1 MKTMILTR
9 FTTIL
14 LVLLPMF
21 ALAQA
26 DVRVRVLD
34 LETLSPLAGA
44 SVELTHMAT
53 AIVQIRQTRDDGS
66 AIFNVNQTGRYK
78 VAVQNSP
85 ERELVEPVFVTVN
98 ANEAAS
104 AVVLMYNPKSIP
116 LHEAIVLGKENR
128 VTTINLR
135 NAEVASELSAAE
147 VTSLPI
153 EGRDI
158 TRALYRL
165 PNITQ
170 ATGFFPEAPNVA
182 INGANSLFTQYLID
196 GMDNNENF
204 LGGQRFSI
212 PVGFTENIT
221 VLTNNFSAEFGNTAN
236 GIVNITSK
244 SGGNETHGE
253 AFYLTRPGA
262 IIDAPSRFAQR
273 DLSGNQVK
281 DGFMRQ
287 QAGFGLG
294 GALKPNKT
302 FYFIN
307 AEYTL
312 DVKDNLLNS
321 PALGINTTVRGRN
334 DFLYLSG
341 RLDHHWNQRHH
352 TMLRVNHGTV
362 NIERQGGG
370 LDGGVTFNSA
380 GNRQQR
386 NSANVALRHT
396 VTGERSVSETNLL
409 YGRFLWDY
417 ANPNNPDDPNVT
429 VLGPDELPV
438 AVLGHP
444 GFSFLENENT
454 FQLHQKQTWYRDRH
468 TVKAGVQVKHSQFAL
483 IGGGNPNGSYT
494 VRLTNEQLIALAATN
509 PGPNLG
515 VNAIPTDAE
524 VLFYGVELRPQA
536 FEHSQTI
543 YSAYVEEE
551 FRASERLTL
560 NLGVRYD
567 VDDLSRGG
575 GNDLDLNNIAPRLS
589 ANFAIAPRS
598 SLRVGYGMF
607 YEKILYAIHSDA
619 LQFNSDSEDYRAQL
633 TELVNQGILPSSTQI
648 NQIVND
654 GNIVGTAANV
664 SYLNGPTAESLQ
676 SQRETVFQNE
686 LRILNPNG
694 YQNPYAH
701 QFSLG
706 YQYQPSEHTLFYVD
720 VVHNRSHNLFR
731 LRDLNA
737 PAAYSIDP
745 DDVVVRTQAEAD
757 LTRPIPIIDGAF
769 AVINGDTL
777 TGIARNIMM
786 TETAGQSRYWA
797 ASFTFNKERGN
808 DDYSVRVV
816 YTLSRL
822 ENNTEDINFRAM
834 DANNFDNEWGVS
846 INDRTHVIN
855 SFVTWYPFKNFY
867 ATAATLMQ
875 SGQPINRIPDAD
887 LYGTTD
893 LNGDGR
899 SFGDAYVGNSDRSPG
914 EERNSD
920 RLPWSVTFDLNLGY
934 TIPLGGDRRLALQAS
949 VFNAMNAENLSG
961 YSNNATQSNQIQTG
975 PADSGVLVR
984 RNAAPPRQFQFGLS
998 YIF

>member
-1 MKTMILTR
+1 MLNR
-9 FTTIL
+9 FFAML
-14 LVLLPMF
+14 LAAMPLVV
-21 ALAQA
+21 LAQA
-26 DVRVRVLD
+26 DVQIRVLD
-34 LETLSPLAGA
+34 LETGRPQAGV
-44 SVELTHMAT
+44 SVELTHTAT
-53 AIVQIRQTRDDGS
+53 ASTRTRETRADGS
-66 AIFNVNQTGRYK
+66 VIFSVNQTGRYK
-78 VAVQNSP
+78 ISVQNIP
-85 ERELVEPVFVTVN
+85 ECELVEPVYLTIH

-104 AVVLMYNPKSIP
+104 AVVLVYNPKSIP
-116 LHEAIVLGKENR
+116 LEEAVVRGKENR
-128 VTTINLR
+128 VTAINRR

-147 VTSLPI
+147 IMALPI

-204 LGGQRFSI
+204 LGGQRFAI

-236 GIVNITSK
+236 GIINITSK
-244 SGGNETHGE
+244 SGGNQTHGE
-253 AFYLTRPGA
+253 AFYMTRPGA

-273 DLSGNQVK
+273 DLSGNQVR

-287 QAGFGLG
+287 QAGFGIG
-294 GALKPNKT
+294 GALKQNKT
-302 FYFIN
+302 FYYLN

-321 PALGINTTVRGRN
+321 PALGVNTTVRGQN

-352 TMLRVNHGTV
+352 TMLRVNHGTAS
-362 NIERQGGG
+362 IERQGGG

-380 GNRQQR
+380 GNRQLR

-396 VTGERSVSETNLL
+396 VTGDRSVAETNLL

-417 ANPNNPDDPNVT
+417 ANPNNPNDPNVT

-444 GFSFLENENT
+444 GFSFRENENT
-454 FQLHQKQTWYRDRH
+454 FQLHQKQTWYRERH
-468 TVKAGVQVKHSQFAL
+468 TVKAGVQVKHSRFSL
-483 IGGGNPNGSYT
+483 FGGGNPNGSYT
-494 VRLTNEQLIALAATN
+494 VRLTNDQLIALAATN
-509 PGPNLG
+509 PGPDLG
-515 VNAIPTDAE
+515 VSAIPSDAE

-536 FEHSQTI
+536 FQHSQTI
-543 YSAYVEEE
+543 YSAYLEDE

-589 ANFAIAPRS
+589 ANYALSPRS
-598 SLRVGYGMF
+598 SLRLGYGMF

-619 LQFNSDSEDYRAQL
+619 IQFSSDSEDYRAQL
-633 TELVNQGILPSSTQI
+633 AELVNLGILPSSTQI
-648 NQIVND
+648 NQIVNN
-654 GNIVGTAANV
+654 GNIGGTATGVN
-664 SYLNGPTAESLQ
+664 YLNGPTAESLQ

-694 YQNPYAH
+694 YQNPYSH

-706 YQYQPSEHTLFYVD
+706 YQYQASENTLFYVD

-737 PAAYSIDP
+737 PEAYTIDP

-757 LTRPIPIIDGAF
+757 LSRPIPIFDGSF

-777 TGIARNIMM
+777 TGISRNIMM
-786 TETAGQSRYWA
+786 TETDGQSRYWA

-855 SFVTWYPFKNFY
+855 SFVTWYPLKNLY
-867 ATAATLMQ
+867 ATVATLMQ
-875 SGQPINRIPDAD
+875 SGQPINRIPDAT

-899 SFGDAYVGNSDRSPG
+899 AFGDAYVGNSDRSPG
-914 EERNSD
+914 EARNSD

-934 TIPLGGDRRLALQAS
+934 TVPLGDDRRMAIYAS
-949 VFNAMNAENLSG
+949 VFNLMNAENLSG
-961 YSNNATQSNQIQTG
+961 YSNNATQSNQIQAG
-975 PADSGVLVR
+975 PADSGLLIR

-998 YIF
+998 YFF

>member
-1 MKTMILTR
+1 MMSTR
-9 FTTIL
+9 IATIL
-14 LVLLPMF
+14 ALCLPLF
-21 ALAQA
+21 AFAQS
-26 DVRVRVLD
+26 DIQVRVLD
-34 LETLSPLAGA
+34 LESLAPQAGVT
-44 SVELTHMAT
+44 VELSHPAT
-53 AIVQIRQTRDDGS
+53 GIGRVRETGSDGS
-66 AIFNVNQTGRYK
+66 ATFSVTQTGRFK
-78 VAVQNSP
+78 VSVQNTP
-85 ERELVEPVFVTVN
+85 ERELVEAVYLTVT
-98 ANEAAS
+98 ANQAAS
-104 AVVLMYNPKSIP
+104 AVVLVYNPKSIP
-116 LHEAIVLGKENR
+116 LEEAVVRGKENR
-128 VTTINLR
+128 VTSINRR

-147 VTSLPI
+147 ITALPI

-204 LGGQRFSI
+204 LGGQRFAI

-244 SGGNETHGE
+244 SGGNQTHGE
-253 AFYLTRPGA
+253 AFYLTRPGSV
-262 IIDAPSRFAQR
+262 IDAPSRFAQR

-287 QAGFGLG
+287 QAGFGIG
-294 GALKPNKT
+294 GALKQNKT
-302 FYFIN
+302 FYYLN

-321 PALGINTTVRGRN
+321 PALGVNTTVRGQN

-341 RLDHHWNQRHH
+341 RLDHHWNSRHH

-396 VTGERSVSETNLL
+396 VTGDRSVAETNLL

-417 ANPNNPDDPNVT
+417 ANPNNPNDPNVT

-444 GFSFLENENT
+444 GFTFRENENT

-468 TVKAGVQVKHSQFAL
+468 TVKAGVQVKHSRFSL
-483 IGGGNPNGSYT
+483 FGGGNPNGSYT
-494 VRLTNEQLIALAATN
+494 VRLTNDQLIALAATN
-509 PGPNLG
+509 PGPDLG
-515 VNAIPTDAE
+515 VNAIPSDAE

-536 FEHSQTI
+536 FEHSQSI
-543 YSAYVEEE
+543 YSAYLEDE
-551 FRASERLTL
+551 FRATERLTL

-589 ANFAIAPRS
+589 ANYALSPRA

-619 LQFNSDSEDYRAQL
+619 LQFNSNSADYRTQL
-633 TELVNQGILPSSTQI
+633 TELVNLGILPSSTQI
-648 NQIVND
+648 DQIVNN
-654 GNIVGTAANV
+654 GNIAGTATGV

-694 YQNPYAH
+694 YQNPYSH

-706 YQYQPSEHTLFYVD
+706 YQYQASENTLFYVD
-720 VVHNRSHNLFR
+720 VVHNRSYNLFR

-737 PAAYSIDP
+737 PEAYTINP

-757 LTRPIPIIDGAF
+757 LSRPIPIFEGGF

-777 TGIARNIMM
+777 TGISRNIVM
-786 TETAGQSRYWA
+786 TETAGQSRYWG
-797 ASFTFNKERGN
+797 ASFTFNKERG
-808 DDYSVRVV
+808 DDNYSVRVV

-855 SFVTWYPFKNFY
+855 SFVTWYPVKNLY
-867 ATAATLMQ
+867 ATVATLMQ
-875 SGQPINRIPDAD
+875 SGQPINRIPDATI
-887 LYGTTD
+887 YGTTD

-934 TIPLGGDRRLALQAS
+934 TVPLGDDRRMAIYAS
-949 VFNAMNAENLSG
+949 VFNLMNAENLSG
-961 YSNNATQSNQIQTG
+961 YSNNATQSNQVQAG
-975 PADSGVLVR
+975 PADSGVLIR

-998 YIF
+998 YFF